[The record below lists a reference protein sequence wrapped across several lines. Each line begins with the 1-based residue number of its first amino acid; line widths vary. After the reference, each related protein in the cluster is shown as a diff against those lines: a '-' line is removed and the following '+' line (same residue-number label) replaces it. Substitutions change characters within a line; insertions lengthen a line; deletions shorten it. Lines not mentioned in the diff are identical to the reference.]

1 MSYYMAGDYYRSGDF
16 LGIGGFI
23 SNTLGSILPGPLG
36 AAAKIVGGGIQ
47 GIGGRKPPV
56 LFAPGTTPLVGP
68 GSGPAGPT
76 PGVSGALER
85 FLPGGQSGY
94 VCPTGGGGHVN
105 KTDYWLKDGTYVPAG
120 SRIVKNRRMNPGNA
134 SALRRSIRREQA
146 FVGLAKRVL
155 RGTGLT
161 VKRTGGLARKKTTR
175 RR

>member
-1 MSYYMAGDYYRSGDF
+1 MSYYLAGDYYRAGDI

-23 SNTLGSILPGPLG
+23 SGTLGSVLPGPLG
-36 AAAKIVGGGIQ
+36 WAAK
-47 GIGGRKPPV
+47 GIGGAIQQINKPRTP
-56 LFAPGTTPLVGP
+56 FAPGQTPFVGP
-68 GSGPAGPT
+68 GSNLPALPK
-76 PGVSGALER
+76 PGLGGAVER
-85 FLPGGQSGY
+85 FLPGGSSGY

-105 KTDYWLKDGTYVPAG
+105 KTGYWLKDGTYVPPG